1 MPESRGVALQ
11 LNGVRKTY
19 SMQHRRIEVLR
30 SVDLTVESGEV
41 CAVVGASGSGKSTL
55 LSLVGLLDR
64 PSAGTV
70 LYDGRPLLAARE
82 DVIEEFRNRYIGFIF
97 QFHHLLPEFTA
108 LENVMMPAVI
118 AGMSMSDSRTAAR
131 DLLDRVGLAD
141 RTDHAPGE
149 LSGGEQQRVALARA
163 LVMKP
168 RLVLADEPTGNLDPA
183 TGTAIHELLLQLNE
197 ELGTTLIVATHN
209 LALAQQLPRC
219 LRIEGGAI
227 TEGAAA

>member
-1 MPESRGVALQ
+1 MPERNGIALR
-11 LNGVRKTY
+11 LEGLRKTY
-19 SMQHRRIEVLR
+19 VMEHRSIEVLAG
-30 SVDLTVESGEV
+30 VDLTVEAGDV

-55 LSLVGLLDR
+55 LSLIGLLDR
-64 PSAGTV
+64 PTDGTV

-82 DVIEEFRNRYIGFIF
+82 DVIEEFRNRYVGFIF

-118 AGMSMSDSRTAAR
+118 AGRSMSDSRDAAR
-131 DLLDRVGLAD
+131 KLLDRVGLSD

-168 RLVLADEPTGNLDPA
+168 RLVLADEPTGNLDPT
-183 TGTAIHELLLQLNE
+183 TGKAIQDLLLQLNE
-197 ELGTTLIVATHN
+197 ELGTTLLVATHN
-209 LALAQQLPRC
+209 LTLARQLPRC
-219 LRIEGGAI
+219 LRIQGGALLD
-227 TEGAAA
+227 GAAA